1 MSFTR
6 WPLAWKIC
14 TPVFVIAIFTVA
26 LAGISLTSLKEAM
39 LQERLVKIED
49 ISNTARNIAALYHE
63 MEKAGTLTP
72 EEAQQRAIEAI
83 SAMRFEDG
91 KNYLFVFDNQS
102 VTISHAKASLIGKD
116 LSGLKDANGVQ
127 IIPELVKLADAGG
140 GSLQYLWPRAG
151 SDIPIEKWG
160 YAVGFGPWKWMI
172 GTGVYIDD
180 LEAAFWNQ
188 AVVIIALTFFGAVIA
203 GTIALF
209 SIRSLVRPLRSLTAD
224 MSSLAEGNTNI
235 EIQGVDRGDEIGQ
248 MASAMEV
255 FVQNETKRR
264 ALEEQQNES
273 QEDAARK
280 GAEIQGLSGEFD
292 RQIMEMLNII
302 DGSVKNLQTAS
313 SDMTGVAA
321 QTTEQSGLVSN
332 ASSQAAHNVE
342 TVAAAAEELSA
353 SVNEIRRQVQSS
365 SEIAAKAAG
374 EAESTNQRMSGL
386 SESASRIG
394 EVVTLIQ
401 AIAEQ
406 TNLLALNATIE
417 AARAG
422 EAGKGFAVVAAEVK
436 ELANQTSKATEEIS
450 SQISAIQE
458 ETGHAASAISSV
470 TEIITNM
477 NEIASSIAASI
488 DEQGAAT
495 QEIATNATEASRSTV
510 EVTTNIESV
519 ASAAENTRDTAD
531 KVDASAQELTENA
544 VQLRGQVATFLD
556 EVRRRSAA

>member
-49 ISNTARNIAALYHE
+49 ISNTARNIAARYHE

-116 LSGLKDANGVQ
+116 LSGLKDTNGVQ